1 MCCSKMCYMQVV
13 WRWLSGIDLII
24 LILAETCSQSSYQL
38 LHVTY
43 IVFINII
50 AVDIGF

>member
-1 MCCSKMCYMQVV
+1 
-13 WRWLSGIDLII
+13 LSGIDLII
-24 LILAETCSQSSYQL
+24 LILAETCSQSSCQL

-43 IVFINII
+43 IVLINII